1 MQITLPSSPT
11 YLYHPKSESAST
23 ATLFLTL
30 LGRTDSLYSSDCFSN
45 TSIDGI
51 LTTLTSIPAFL
62 SSAFADTARFTSEP
76 LAIIIP
82 SGVSLSESS
91 RIYAPLSASFDE
103 PAICGR
109 FCLVRTKAVGSSL
122 DSIAYSHASA
132 VSVLSH
138 GLNTV
143 KSGIERNAASCSIG
157 SCVGPSSP
165 TPILSC
171 VNTYISGSFIS
182 DVSLAIGFV

>member
-1 MQITLPSSPT
+1 MNPKCSNNWLAGPEAPKPFMQITFPSSPT
-11 YLYHPKSESAST
+11 YLYQPKSESAST

-91 RIYAPLSASFDE
+91 RIYAPLSASLMSKPSVE
-103 PAICGR
+103 G
-109 FCLVRTKAVGSSL
+109 
-122 DSIAYSHASA
+122 
-132 VSVLSH
+132 SVL
-138 GLNTV
+138 
-143 KSGIERNAASCSIG
+143 
-157 SCVGPSSP
+157 
-165 TPILSC
+165 
-171 VNTYISGSFIS
+171 
-182 DVSLAIGFV
+182 